1 MDENLNM
8 WGGCPWA
15 KFLVPL
21 ERTKIEKKE
30 RQASIHTLALQILG
44 VGLAKGDSEIEV
56 YLMVLNLTE
65 NGIILKNPT
74 PSFWS
79 SHPDQQEQSYHDK
92 D

>member
-15 KFLVPL
+15 KFLMPL

-79 SHPDQQEQSYHDK
+79 SDQQEQSYHDK

>member
-44 VGLAKGDSEIEV
+44 VGLAKGDSEIEGVFFPQKQHHQVQMLNHIPLCQV
-56 YLMVLNLTE
+56 Y
-65 NGIILKNPT
+65 
-74 PSFWS
+74 S
-79 SHPDQQEQSYHDK
+79 SK
-92 D
+92 IN